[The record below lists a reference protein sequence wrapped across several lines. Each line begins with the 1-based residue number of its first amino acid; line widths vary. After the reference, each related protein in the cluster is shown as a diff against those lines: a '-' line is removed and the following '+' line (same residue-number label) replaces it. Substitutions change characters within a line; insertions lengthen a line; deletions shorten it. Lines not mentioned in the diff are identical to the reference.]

1 MAIIV
6 ANAASA
12 ARVSV
17 TNLTYFWFFDHQA
30 EAEYFE
36 TSLHKLGSRAKEALR
51 EFWPKDGAGRTKKT
65 TNGRGNSSMG

>member
-1 MAIIV
+1 MGNIDFG
-6 ANAASA
+6 S
-12 ARVSV
+12 
-17 TNLTYFWFFDHQA
+17 LTTRPQ
-30 EAEYFE
+30 AEYFE